1 METGITNGDLEAQME
16 ADDAALVAAA
26 QRMGEG
32 VTGHREFPPEDAR
45 RIVRAG
51 MRWRAAAL
59 RAHERAEAFASEIQQ
74 RGDDAMQLH
83 GKRGDAQSSP

>member
-1 METGITNGDLEAQME
+1 MDMEV
-16 ADDAALVAAA
+16 DDAALLAAA

-59 RAHERAEAFASEIQQ
+59 RAHERAEAFAAEIQQ

-83 GKRGDAQSSP
+83 GKRDDAHSSP